1 MNEEQMRTLSLK
13 AAYTF
18 GATHGLEH
26 EVNEIRDMVI
36 EWDSSY
42 TSSLRRGYIVALFE
56 KHGIF
61 EEFKTTYWLSE
72 TLQLERRNV
81 VATYASR
88 RNTKSFL
95 PAVVQSQRAEGKDH
109 PIQRRLSNSPLRHI
123 LEIFLRE
130 IWIES
135 RWA

>member
-56 KHGIF
+56 QHGLF
-61 EEFKTTYWLSE
+61 EEFKTAYWAFGNTPTGE
-72 TLQLERRNV
+72 T
-81 VATYASR
+81 
-88 RNTKSFL
+88 
-95 PAVVQSQRAEGKDH
+95 
-109 PIQRRLSNSPLRHI
+109 QRRRYIRIKTQYEGFLSGCGPCSALLDLRSALRRI
-123 LEIFLRE
+123 LVGRGLYSFQYR
-130 IWIES
+130 
-135 RWA
+135 